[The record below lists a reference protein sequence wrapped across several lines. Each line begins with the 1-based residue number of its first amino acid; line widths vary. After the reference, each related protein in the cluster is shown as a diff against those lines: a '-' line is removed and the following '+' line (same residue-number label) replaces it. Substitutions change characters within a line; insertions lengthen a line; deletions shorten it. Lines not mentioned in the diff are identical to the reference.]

1 MADTDTAQEGNNG
14 LLKKALGGLNLGGFD
29 PDAYGSL
36 IEQESKAKGDVA
48 KAEQEQK
55 RIAAQG
61 KADAEKTFATGLRQK
76 YEAAEPTLMS
86 APPKFNVTKDTEQ
99 GLTGLAALMTVGS
112 LIIGSKGAAS
122 GVNAMNAMTGVLK
135 GYQEGNQQRI
145 DFETKKY
152 EQSIKD
158 WERTLQQTKESL
170 SRYEKLAATDLS
182 AATAQAA
189 ADAAAKGQEVIAAKI
204 RQEGLTQTKAM
215 VDKLIAQT
223 IDNKAK
229 MERAV
234 PKTQAP
240 IIVQDASGKAMYA
253 NRATGEPMRGPDG
266 EILRPAPKPASA
278 GQNATIYAN
287 RVYGN
292 IEGASQDLVN
302 LANSPVSQA
311 PIFAGIINA
320 DPTTISGSL
329 KALVARKIAPEE
341 DRVFDQLSQQI
352 GLALSR
358 LEGQG
363 LASASTQAQVKGFD
377 ALRPKAGDSAINMA
391 LYLAKVRQ
399 EIETGVKVHSTLLGA
414 NPDQKEN
421 AKVRL
426 KEIQNAIPFTVNDVL
441 NVLRDDRE
449 TLSDSSKKLLS
460 QPGIATGLQIEGG
473 QTRTQAVGTQPK
485 IAKQEDVVAT
495 ANARFG
501 GDIEK
506 AKKALRERGFEI
518 EGD

>member
-36 IEQESKAKGDVA
+36 IQEESKAKGDVA

-61 KADAEKTFATGLRQK
+61 KATAEKTFATGLRQK

-112 LIIGSKGAAS
+112 MIIGSKGAAS

-204 RQEGLTQTKAM
+204 RQEGITQTKAM

-223 IDNKAK
+223 ASSKTQWATINGQTGLYSPAEIRAAQEGGASVAQATSARGGRTGALGGYAQQFEDLTAIATNEAALAAQALVKAPFANTGFFQGRNTSGLLDAPIGVLANTLTSESVQQYNVIMGNMGTNITKVLYGGRVVPVKVQEAFNNRFALKQGDNAFTVLLK
-229 MERAV
+229 MADMRQTFERA
-234 PKTQAP
+234 
-240 IIVQDASGKAMYA
+240 
-253 NRATGEPMRGPDG
+253 
-266 EILRPAPKPASA
+266 
-278 GQNATIYAN
+278 
-287 RVYGN
+287 
-292 IEGASQDLVN
+292 IEVK
-302 LANSPVSQA
+302 LANPNLSP
-311 PIFAGIINA
+311 
-320 DPTTISGSL
+320 
-329 KALVARKIAPEE
+329 
-341 DRVFDQLSQQI
+341 
-352 GLALSR
+352 
-358 LEGQG
+358 
-363 LASASTQAQVKGFD
+363 
-377 ALRPKAGDSAINMA
+377 
-391 LYLAKVRQ
+391 
-399 EIETGVKVHSTLLGA
+399 EI
-414 NPDQKEN
+414 
-421 AKVRL
+421 
-426 KEIQNAIPFTVNDVL
+426 KEIYKKTEKEFIDAIPFTMNDVL
-441 NVLRDDRE
+441 SAQAAEKTAKGKQAPKTFGDFM
-449 TLSDSSKKLLS
+449 SKKMGGGS
-460 QPGIATGLQIEGG
+460 KPQTGVAPKKSAEERYSELEGSG
-473 QTRTQAVGTQPK
+473 MSESD
-485 IAKQEDVVAT
+485 IFKQMQ
-495 ANARFG
+495 G
-501 GDIEK
+501 
-506 AKKALRERGFEI
+506 
-518 EGD
+518 EGY